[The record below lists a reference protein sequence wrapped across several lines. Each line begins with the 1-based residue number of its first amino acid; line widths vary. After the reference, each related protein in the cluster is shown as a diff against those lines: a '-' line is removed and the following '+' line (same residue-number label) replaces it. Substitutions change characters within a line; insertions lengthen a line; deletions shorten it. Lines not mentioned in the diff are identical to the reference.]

1 MTTLK
6 EILNTPDVTVVDVRT
21 EEEYNMGHYP
31 GAVLIPLHTIPYA
44 IDEIK
49 AMPKPIVF
57 YCRSGNR
64 SGQAVAYLRQ
74 NGLDNIYNGGGLED
88 MYYAKNN

>member
-6 EILNTPDVTVVDVRT
+6 EMLELPEVTIVDVRT
-21 EEEYNMGHYP
+21 VEEYNTGHYP
-31 GAVLIPLHTIPYA
+31 DAVLIPLHTIPYRM
-44 IDEIK
+44 DDIK
-49 AMPKPIVF
+49 AMSKPIVF

-74 NGLDNIYNGGGLED
+74 NGFDNIYNGGGLED
-88 MYYAKNN
+88 MFIAKNN